1 MTKQNFSRLAVVSAI
16 LAAFATGTVNAAE
29 VNFTADDVFTGSKV
43 TVSTDLA
50 MGGGKKVDNDS
61 TVTMSGTQFISNAVE
76 NTGTT
81 QGGGYYQ
88 MGGTL
93 DASGITVNNNTAK
106 GTIVNGAGMMLFNV
120 NGSIKGA
127 TFTGNQGEIITGQ
140 MNSSEAYGGAL
151 SIQRYQSDKE
161 LAFSISDSTFS
172 SNTLTAAVEGKST
185 YGAAIYLE
193 GEKKA

>member
-76 NTGTT
+76 NTGIT

-106 GTIVNGAGMMLFNV
+106 GTTVNGAGMMLFNV

-127 TFTGNQGEIITGQ
+127 TFTGNQGEITGL
-140 MNSSEAYGGAL
+140 NSSEAYGGAL

-161 LAFSISDSTFS
+161 LAFSISDSTF
-172 SNTLTAAVEGKST
+172 V
-185 YGAAIYLE
+185 AIR
-193 GEKKA
+193 